1 MEIVVEA
8 DAIDELDHV
17 NNATYLQ
24 YVELA
29 ARRHS
34 EALGL
39 TTASFLEAG
48 GLFVVRRHEV
58 TYFAPAH
65 LGDRL
70 ELRTAVEGISG
81 PRCTRVVEI
90 WRGDQRIAEAHT
102 QWVWIDPT
110 ARVPKRIP
118 SSISQAFAGSGL
130 PGE

>member
-1 MEIVVEA
+1 MEIEVEA
-8 DAIDELDHV
+8 EAIDELDHV

-29 ARRHS
+29 ARSHS

-39 TTASFLEAG
+39 TTSAFLEAG

-65 LGDRL
+65 IHDRL

-81 PRCTRVVEI
+81 PSCTRVVEI
-90 WRGDQRIAEAHT
+90 WRGNQKIVEAQT
-102 QWVWIDPT
+102 QWVWIDPA
-110 ARVPKRIP
+110 ARAPKRIP
-118 SSISQAFAGSGL
+118 PGIAQAFTCGAS
-130 PGE
+130 

>member
-1 MEIVVEA
+1 MEA
-8 DAIDELDHV
+8 AAIDELDHV

-24 YVELA
+24 YVELV

-39 TTASFLEAG
+39 TTAAFLEAG

-65 LGDRL
+65 LHDRL
-70 ELRTAVEGISG
+70 ELRTAVEDISG
-81 PRCTRVVEI
+81 PRCTRVVEV
-90 WRGDQRIAEAHT
+90 WRGDQRIIEART

-110 ARVPKRIP
+110 ARAPKRIP
-118 SSISQAFAGSGL
+118 PSIAEAFTCGAS
-130 PGE
+130 